1 METIHVQVDSNIY
14 KNGLMVTIPGTAE
27 KGLIT
32 TATFGFIAGDTRK
45 GFRVIEGLTNE
56 DRIKAR
62 RLMEL
67 KKIELSL
74 KRDSKGLDIKVKL
87 ITDQERVRVIILNSH
102 LNIVSVEKIDK
113 NNHFKPFIRK
123 DLEVNS
129 SNKKI
134 QKYAL
139 EDFLQFIDET
149 PLEELEFLEDG
160 VKMNLKIALE
170 GLTIKF
176 GIGTKL
182 TEMINK
188 RIMSDNIITQAQ
200 GLCAAASEARISGSK
215 FPVMSTAGS
224 GNHGITAFLTN
235 YAVAEKQKFPKKN

>member
-1 METIHVQVDSNIY
+1 
-14 KNGLMVTIPGTAE
+14 
-27 KGLIT
+27 
-32 TATFGFIAGDTRK
+32 
-45 GFRVIEGLTNE
+45 
-56 DRIKAR
+56 
-62 RLMEL
+62 MEL
-67 KKIELSL
+67 KKIELTL
-74 KRDSKGLDIKVKL
+74 KRDCKGLDIKVKL
-87 ITDQERVRVIILNSH
+87 ITNQEKVRVIILNSH

-200 GLCAAASEARISGSK
+200 DLCAAALEARISGSK
-215 FPVMSTAGS
+215 FPVMSTTGS
-224 GNHGITAFLTN
+224 GNHGITVFLTN